1 MIYSDLNEKEK
12 MLFNFLFEKY
22 IYSDLNKEEFKRVLN
37 LLVLKIDG
45 KLSRAR
51 AKEVKKWV
59 IF

>member
-51 AKEVKKWV
+51 AKEVSKWY
-59 IF
+59 

>member
-12 MLFNFLFEKY
+12 MLFNFLYEKY

-51 AKEVKKWV
+51 AKEVSKWY
-59 IF
+59 

>member
-51 AKEVKKWV
+51 AKEVLK
-59 IF
+59 

>member
-51 AKEVKKWV
+51 AKEVLKWY
-59 IF
+59 

>member
-22 IYSDLNKEEFKRVLN
+22 IYSDLNKEDFKKVLR
-37 LLVLKIDG
+37 LIIMKIDG

-51 AKEVKKWV
+51 AKEVSK
-59 IF
+59 